1 MPGKQEI
8 RNERRNRRNRRK
20 IETTPEAFQ
29 FSDGFEDFETSIKT
43 MVETAVVISPNVG
56 QEHKSLFC
64 PCPSGK
70 PPCSSLVFMPYCEL
84 ANSHNLIKPRSMI
97 LAR

>member
-8 RNERRNRRNRRK
+8 RNDRRNRRK

-43 MVETAVVISPNVG
+43 MVESAVVISPNG
-56 QEHKSLFC
+56 F
-64 PCPSGK
+64 
-70 PPCSSLVFMPYCEL
+70 SSP
-84 ANSHNLIKPRSMI
+84 
-97 LAR
+97 